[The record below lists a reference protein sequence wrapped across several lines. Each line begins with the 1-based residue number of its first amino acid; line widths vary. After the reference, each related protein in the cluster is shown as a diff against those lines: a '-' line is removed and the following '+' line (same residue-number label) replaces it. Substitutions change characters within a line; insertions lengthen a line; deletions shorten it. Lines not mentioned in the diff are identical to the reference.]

1 MKSLALI
8 ACKEFSDRFRSGWV
22 VACVLVWLGAICL
35 TSIFGLL
42 QIGRIG
48 MQGYDRTVVS
58 LLSLVQYL
66 VPLLALLL
74 GHDLIVSEREE
85 RTLALLVASGISRA
99 KVLCAKFA
107 GGVLALAFP
116 LLLGFI
122 TAGTAIA
129 LATRDRRI
137 DAFLLLAGSGLVL
150 GVVFLGLGLAIS
162 VLCRTRV
169 QSLVA
174 ALLAWCFA
182 VFAFDLIA
190 LGLLVS
196 VRTSGSGA
204 RDRYTLRPDARESI
218 ADLHAAY
225 EAPVGEQAGATV
237 ASRAAA
243 LSWIL
248 ANPIDLFRAVNLAK
262 QMPRRIPPWVIAGTV
277 AAWLASALGV
287 SWWRFRRV
295 DL

>member
-1 MKSLALI
+1 MKSLTLI

-35 TSIFGLL
+35 TSIFGLV

-48 MQGYDRTVVS
+48 VQGYDRTVVS

-85 RTLALLVASGISRA
+85 RTLALLVASGVSRA
-99 KVLCAKFA
+99 RVLCAKFA
-107 GGVLALAFP
+107 GGVLSLAFP

-122 TAGTAIA
+122 IAGTVIA
-129 LATRDRRI
+129 LATRDREI
-137 DAFLLLAGSGLVL
+137 NSFLWLAGSGLVL
-150 GVVFLGLGLAIS
+150 GIVFLGIGLAIS

-174 ALLAWCFA
+174 ALLTWCFA

-190 LGLLVS
+190 LGMLVS
-196 VRTSGSGA
+196 
-204 RDRYTLRPDARESI
+204 LRSPVAAHEIDVLCDPTHVNTV

-225 EAPVGEQAGATV
+225 DAPVGERDGATV
-237 ASRAAA
+237 AKRAAA

-248 ANPIDLFRAVNLAK
+248 ANPIDLFRAVNLSK
-262 QMPRRIPPWVIAGTV
+262 QMPTHVPPWVIAGTV
-277 AAWLASALGV
+277 GAWLVFALGL